1 MEYDREY
8 GPPDAIHH
16 VMESEECDRHNV
28 EDRRRTTYEAD
39 YGHPKVVSPNLDRQ
53 PRSKVVV
60 PAWSRGN
67 AQDGGGVD
75 DIAITAFPVLLPP
88 THVGGLP

>member
-28 EDRRRTTYEAD
+28 EDRRRTTYKAD
-39 YGHPKVVSPNLDRQ
+39 YGHPKVVSPNPDRQ
-53 PRSKVVV
+53 PRSKV
-60 PAWSRGN
+60 
-67 AQDGGGVD
+67 VD